1 MNKNNFYRYK
11 ICSKESYL
19 KFIVHLPKFLFGVS
33 AKIYKCVDCRVGVTI
48 PPPKVSVEYY
58 ENNYEY
64 DESFHKKN
72 RIHQEYADKL
82 MCKFEAFLPKGAHLL
97 DFGSGGGFLLSAAK
111 ANGYIGEGVE
121 ANQILVKRCWA
132 LGLDV
137 TQKSIDDLIA
147 ENKKFDLIIFSAVL
161 EHLEDPV
168 SMLQKSTQLLSS
180 VGMIAV
186 IQANYYGLLPRLF
199 PWCWYGWQ
207 PKEHYWHFNSSSL
220 IVLGDMAALKQI
232 KKIDDGLFHPWFFG
246 LDMKQL
252 IARNLAAIIS
262 RLGLWLGLGDNLI
275 VICKKNTSAA
285 KCT

>member
-1 MNKNNFYRYK
+1 
-11 ICSKESYL
+11 
-19 KFIVHLPKFLFGVS
+19 
-33 AKIYKCVDCRVGVTI
+33 
-48 PPPKVSVEYY
+48 
-58 ENNYEY
+58 
-64 DESFHKKN
+64 
-72 RIHQEYADKL
+72 
-82 MCKFEAFLPKGAHLL
+82 
-97 DFGSGGGFLLSAAK
+97 
-111 ANGYIGEGVE
+111 
-121 ANQILVKRCWA
+121 
-132 LGLDV
+132 LDV

-207 PKEHYWHFNSSSL
+207 PKEQYWHFNSSSL

-275 VICKKNTSAA
+275 VIYKKNTSAA